1 MRIALSS
8 RASRHDWVWVSPF
21 KKIIAPKESELEP
34 EGDPSLEG
42 TTDPEVQQ
50 SPEAEL

>member
-8 RASRHDWVWVSPF
+8 HAARHDWVWVSPF
-21 KKIIAPKESELEP
+21 KKITAPKESELEP

-42 TTDPEVQQ
+42 VSDSEVQP